1 MERNLNL
8 HLKSARELMDRA
20 RGPVEINW
28 SNWIQAGPEAYYM
41 LSYVNWNFN
50 FLLTNDLP
58 PANPVLIY
66 SKPTSYYYY

>member
-20 RGPVEINW
+20 RGPVEISW

-41 LSYVNWNFN
+41 LSYVN
-50 FLLTNDLP
+50 
-58 PANPVLIY
+58 
-66 SKPTSYYYY
+66 

>member
-8 HLKSARELMDRA
+8 HLKIARELMDRA

-41 LSYVNWNFN
+41 LSYVN
-50 FLLTNDLP
+50 
-58 PANPVLIY
+58 
-66 SKPTSYYYY
+66 